1 MTQITAPEK
10 RQLDCQLKHRAG
22 KNKLTSVLQHRGKLL
37 KYYKDGPARKN
48 VASVEQLPDPS
59 VTKVVYYKLFS
70 RLVSFS
76 INKLSSLF
84 WERSEVC

>member
-1 MTQITAPEK
+1 MTEITAPEK

-22 KNKLTSVLQHRGKLL
+22 KNKFIGVLQYREKLL

-48 VASVEQLPDPS
+48 VASVEQLSDPS
-59 VTKVVYYKLFS
+59 VTKVLYYKLFT
-70 RLVSFS
+70 RLVGFS

-84 WERSEVC
+84 QERGFI